1 MQPKPK
7 KSLNFSYF
15 THITKT
21 WEMCGKVVISL
32 NVGVR
37 LPPGLLAQVVPSHP
51 SDFQLRGSSP
61 CINTYLAKKNNKN
74 YVKQGNKSINSTIE
88 VL

>member
-15 THITKT
+15 TNITKT
-21 WEMCGKVVISL
+21 WEMCEKVVISL

-61 CINTYLAKKNNKN
+61 CINTYLSKKKKKN
-74 YVKQGNKSINSTIE
+74 VGFRC
-88 VL
+88 